1 MKSKIKKKENGKSKK
16 KMKINQSIYWF
27 IKLKQNQVLQKGFKQ
42 FTNNQMH
49 KNNNQIK
56 FIKNCIIDKKLI

>member
-27 IKLKQNQVLQKGFKQ
+27 IKLKQNQMLQKGFKK

-49 KNNNQIK
+49 KNSNQIK

>member
-27 IKLKQNQVLQKGFKQ
+27 IKLKQNQVLQKGFKK